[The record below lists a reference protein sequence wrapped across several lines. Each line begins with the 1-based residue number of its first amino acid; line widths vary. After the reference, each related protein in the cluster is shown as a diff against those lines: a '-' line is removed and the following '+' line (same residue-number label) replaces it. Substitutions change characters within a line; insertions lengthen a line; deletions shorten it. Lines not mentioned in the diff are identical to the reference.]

1 MNYIIQI
8 NQFLEPFYR
17 WISFTEFI
25 IIIGLLTY
33 IRNVR
38 SHSTFDIQT
47 KKQKIKDL
55 QKTPIDMKN
64 IMDNITKSK
73 ALYKILSSKCHP
85 DRFTDESIKLKADV
99 LFQEISQNRS
109 NYLKLLELQ
118 KEASINL
125 HIQF

>member
-1 MNYIIQI
+1 MSYIIQI

-17 WISFTEFI
+17 WIVFAESI
-25 IIIGLLTY
+25 IIIGLLAY
-33 IRNVR
+33 IRIGRLNPT
-38 SHSTFDIQT
+38 SDIKT

-55 QKTPIDMKN
+55 QKTSIDMKN
-64 IMDNITKSK
+64 IMDDITKSK

-99 LFQEISQNRS
+99 LFQEISLNRN

-125 HIQF
+125 NIHF